1 MINFNPR
8 KKVQKNL
15 VTKREFKYAKNKC
28 NLNFILM
35 IDQKDE
41 IKDFRECLIEAID
54 DIDDLLKNF
63 V

>member
-1 MINFNPR
+1 
-8 KKVQKNL
+8 